1 MKKCVPASLVSAYPD
16 WCQGARD
23 PNRYLLAIN
32 VAAAK
37 IGADSAGLPWPSQLG
52 GTVAF
57 DLAEVS
63 RAHLGQINCIE
74 VSSFCSP
81 DAIIWGVDVVRPR
94 QLFQTPLMT
103 VRGAAGRPIPVFD
116 GEPLVVA
123 AESLFG
129 RGADRHFPMAP
140 GTLCPAAVK
149 SIIRT
154 GDDGVI
160 YAACGIG
167 LPPRRSRQAALL
179 MEDTGFVPSGEIGGR
194 AERQRLVTEATAK
207 AVVDVGVNQGV
218 RYRAAIVAY
227 AEVSLA
233 RNEIGC
239 ALAIAPY
246 FTLAQRAW
254 PRDGLAGLRR
264 RSLEDW
270 RGTLFPE
277 HRR

>member
-1 MKKCVPASLVSAYPD
+1 MKKYVPAPLVSAYPD

-23 PNRYLLAIN
+23 SNRYLLAIN

-37 IGADSAGLPWPSQLG
+37 ISADPAGLPWPSQLG

-81 DAIIWGVDVVRPR
+81 DAIIWGVDVARPK
-94 QLFQTPLMT
+94 QLFQNPLMT
-103 VRGAAGRPIPVFD
+103 VRGAAGRPVPVFD
-116 GEPLVVA
+116 GGSLVMA
-123 AESLFG
+123 AEEVFG
-129 RGADRHFPMAP
+129 RGTDRHFPLAP

-154 GDDGVI
+154 GEEGII
-160 YAACGIG
+160 YAACGVG

-179 MEDTGFVPSGEIGGR
+179 MEDTGFVPRGELDGR

-207 AVVDVGVNQGV
+207 AVVAVGVNQGV
-218 RYRAAIVAY
+218 RYRAVIVAY

-233 RNEIGC
+233 RDEIGC

-246 FTLAQRAW
+246 FTLAQRGW
-254 PRDGLAGLRR
+254 PHDGLAGLRR
-264 RSLEDW
+264 LSLEDW
-270 RGTLFPE
+270 REAHFP
-277 HRR
+277 